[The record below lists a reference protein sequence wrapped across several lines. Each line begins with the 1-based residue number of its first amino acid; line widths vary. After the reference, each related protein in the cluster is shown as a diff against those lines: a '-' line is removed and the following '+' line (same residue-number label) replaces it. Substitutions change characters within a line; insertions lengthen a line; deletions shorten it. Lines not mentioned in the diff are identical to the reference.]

1 MSQTR
6 TTRLAVL
13 AAGTTLLLAGC
24 SSSSS
29 GDNMPQPAQSPAAP
43 SAATSPADAPGAYK
57 AIAAVVTSSTNSAP
71 VTAESDPNHL
81 LGRPGQYTSKI
92 TFSDSRIKAADTD
105 GLEPGDVALGGAI
118 EAFATP
124 ADAQARAAYIQT
136 ITKGMPALTEYD
148 YVHGSIVVRLSRY
161 LTPGQAGEYK
171 AATDK
176 LP

>member
-13 AAGTTLLLAGC
+13 AAGTTLLLVGC

-29 GDNMPQPAQSPAAP
+29 GDNKPQPAQSSAAP

-124 ADAQARAAYIQT
+124 ADAQARATYIQT
-136 ITKGMPALTEYD
+136 VTKGMPALTEYD